1 MAQAASEHRALLG
14 ELEAEL
20 ELEKRDC
27 EEYAGI
33 LTYSHKTSLQEL
45 QQMAQA
51 LTRPPPRLASDAKA
65 SDLLRMIVNVTESAF
80 TEKRLCVQLRV
91 LLEDLMNA
99 IWDTP
104 SDPYV
109 STRGYDPAVL
119 AFVQR
124 AGLTEAHP
132 AEASVMRLVAFHEPM
147 PDPSV
152 MRPTLYK

>member
-1 MAQAASEHRALLG
+1 
-14 ELEAEL
+14 
-20 ELEKRDC
+20 
-27 EEYAGI
+27 
-33 LTYSHKTSLQEL
+33 
-45 QQMAQA
+45 MAQA
-51 LTRPPPRLASDAKA
+51 LTRPPPRLASDAQA

-91 LLEDLMNA
+91 LLEHLMNA

-109 STRGYDPAVL
+109 STKGYDPAVL

-124 AGLTEAHP
+124 AGLTEPHP
-132 AEASVMRLVAFHEPM
+132 TEVCAVRLVAFHEPM